1 LEINK
6 QSSLSLVYNAHK
18 ASQDLKDH
26 HNKLSSGRKL
36 LGSEMDTGSY
46 GQLVSIENEKLRK
59 IHTVNNLQNLI
70 SYSQTQLDALHQAGE
85 ILTRMH
91 ELARLSIDIT
101 KTDKDRSTYNHEF
114 LELANGL
121 EDINQLS
128 FNKLE
133 LFSDGPFSDEKK
145 QFIEVLQS
153 QWLKAA
159 ETVIKDRLG
168 LPLDTVKDTVKDT
181 FKVNVND
188 QGNENYSISLS
199 WNYSDPSAPDKSVD
213 VASLN
218 FEIYNY
224 NLPISGPSNDANLFI
239 NDRLNAVIMTY
250 AVLADNL
257 YFNALANG
265 STKVNESETGGAEWF
280 VRIGITILEKFY
292 LHLSSS

>member
-1 LEINK
+1 MSDKIQSIKLEINK

-18 ASQDLKDH
+18 ASQNLKDH

-36 LGSEMDTGSY
+36 AGSEMDTGSY

-70 SYSQTQLDALHQAGE
+70 SYSQSQLDALHQAGE

-133 LFSDGPFSDEKK
+133 LFTDGPFSNEKK

-159 ETVIKDRLG
+159 ETVIEERLG
-168 LPLDTVKDTVKDT
+168 LVGTGLDT
-181 FKVNVND
+181 FKINVND

-224 NLPISGPSNDANLFI
+224 NLPISGPQMMLTCSL
-239 NDRLNAVIMTY
+239 MT
-250 AVLADNL
+250 
-257 YFNALANG
+257 
-265 STKVNESETGGAEWF
+265 E
-280 VRIGITILEKFY
+280 
-292 LHLSSS
+292 